1 MTAVR
6 EYFRSIKK
14 PFYLKKKFLI
24 ASVII
29 LLGSLI
35 AGSLLTWRNYNLVK
49 DLDKPVNWK
58 KVADPM
64 ALPGIVVMLYL
75 VGVAMWLAIVV
86 AGFKKAVLNSA
97 SDITDMPRV
106 SLQDGEEKMGEAE
119 FTHRRSP
126 GTLETPGRLTI
137 TNQRIVHTPKYSAKR
152 IRTLVGM
159 DEPDVAFYL
168 PLAEVRQCGFGLD
181 PKDAYRFGVIT
192 MDGTL
197 HSFYSA
203 HSPLVKAMDNL
214 GWKKM
219 QAGEMVYWIR

>member
-14 PFYLKKKFLI
+14 PFFLKKKFLI

-29 LLGSLI
+29 LLVSLI

-86 AGFKKAVLNSA
+86 AGFYFF
-97 SDITDMPRV
+97 PR
-106 SLQDGEEKMGEAE
+106 AA
-119 FTHRRSP
+119 
-126 GTLETPGRLTI
+126 RLWAT
-137 TNQRIVHTPKYSAKR
+137 
-152 IRTLVGM
+152 
-159 DEPDVAFYL
+159 
-168 PLAEVRQCGFGLD
+168 
-181 PKDAYRFGVIT
+181 
-192 MDGTL
+192 
-197 HSFYSA
+197 
-203 HSPLVKAMDNL
+203 
-214 GWKKM
+214 
-219 QAGEMVYWIR
+219 